1 MSSTI
6 YLQVIEGNK
15 NTYASVIN
23 DLHPP
28 IITRYIRL
36 LPVTK
41 LSPTVCMRVELY
53 GCPWE
58 GRTHTRTPTHPHYAF
73 FNSLTFRTLHNSYQL
88 LETLTPPEMTKH
100 P

>member
-1 MSSTI
+1 MMPKSTVFDI
-6 YLQVIEGNK
+6 NLYFFFQLIEGNK

-36 LPVTK
+36 LPITK

-58 GRTHTRTPTHPHYAF
+58 GRMHRYAPA
-73 FNSLTFRTLHNSYQL
+73 QL
-88 LETLTPPEMTKH
+88 IPASVR
-100 P
+100 

>member
-1 MSSTI
+1 MIDVNRHLIWMIPKSTVFDI
-6 YLQVIEGNK
+6 KLYFLFQLIEGNK

-36 LPVTK
+36 LPITK

-58 GRTHTRTPTHPHYAF
+58 GRMHRHTPTQ
-73 FNSLTFRTLHNSYQL
+73 LTLASVR
-88 LETLTPPEMTKH
+88 
-100 P
+100 